1 MNVLASIFVLCMLY
15 TLIFCCVVLFDNI
28 LYLAMAGCSRD
39 LSQVDS
45 DETQP
50 PDVPFDSSDSLLNT
64 RRLVPGTSD
73 LYLTYNTLVRHI
85 TIIGM
90 TFLVC
95 LHHVGLAIETSFASY
110 LRR

>member
-1 MNVLASIFVLCMLY
+1 MNVLACIFVLYMLY
-15 TLIFCCVVLFDNI
+15 TLILCCVVLFDSI

-73 LYLTYNTLVRHI
+73 WYLTYNTLVRHKN
-85 TIIGM
+85 IIGM
-90 TFLVC
+90 TLFVC
-95 LHHVGLAIETSFASY
+95 LHHAGLAIETSFVSY